1 MRRVAMVAAVL
12 AGGAGSDSPVMAQSL
27 ETAAASLRTGQY
39 RWSDPDPSVGDVAV
53 VINLQQQRAYAF
65 RAQRLIGVAS
75 VSTGKPG
82 KRTPTG
88 DFTVLQ
94 KRVWH
99 RSNLYSNAPMPYMQ
113 RLTWTG
119 IALHAG
125 HNPGYPASHGCI
137 RLPREFAVLLFGVT
151 KMGAPVTIVGA
162 GDVDAPARRD
172 PPVIIAR
179 LGELSLA
186 DGFAEVTWTPEA
198 EAQPAASNGQW
209 VGGDRFSVPA
219 IALVP
224 PEDWRARRESNPRP
238 RR

>member
-1 MRRVAMVAAVL
+1 MRAAAVMAVTLACMVAATP
-12 AGGAGSDSPVMAQSL
+12 AAAQSL
-27 ETAAASLRTGQY
+27 EAAASTLRAGQY
-39 RWSDPDPSVGDVAV
+39 RWSDPDPAAGEVAV
-53 VINLQQQRAYAF
+53 TINLRQQRAYVF
-65 RAQRLIGVAS
+65 RGERLIGVAS

-88 DFTVLQ
+88 EYTVLQ

-113 RLTWTG
+113 RLTWSG

-125 HNPGYPASHGCI
+125 DNPGFPASHGCI
-137 RLPREFAVLLFGVT
+137 RLPRQFAVLLFGVT
-151 KMGAPVTIVGA
+151 KMGAPVTIVPGA
-162 GDVDAPARRD
+162 DSEAPKTWV
-172 PPVIIAR
+172 PPVIVAR

-186 DGFAEVTWTPEA
+186 DGFAEVTWTPEPEPIA
-198 EAQPAASNGQW
+198 GRGLW
-209 VGGDRFSVPA
+209 VGGDRFTVPA
-219 IALVP
+219 IALTP

>member
-1 MRRVAMVAAVL
+1 MREALVVAAAL
-12 AGGAGSDSPVMAQSL
+12 SWLMIAPPVEAQSL
-27 ETAAASLRTGQY
+27 EAAAGSLRAGQY
-39 RWSDPDPSVGDVAV
+39 RWNDPDPQAGEVKVA
-53 VINLQQQRAYAF
+53 INLQQQRAYVF
-65 RAQRLIGVAS
+65 RGERLIGVAS

-125 HNPGYPASHGCI
+125 HNPGFPASHGCI
-137 RLPREFAVLLFGVT
+137 RLPRQFAVLLFGVT
-151 KMGAPVTIVGA
+151 KMGAPVTIVGG
-162 GDVDAPARRD
+162 GDVDAPKTWM
-172 PPVIIAR
+172 PPVIVAR
-179 LGELSLA
+179 LGDLMLE
-186 DGFAEVTWTPEA
+186 DGFAEVTWTPEP
-198 EAQPAASNGQW
+198 EPVASRGLW
-209 VGGDRFSVPA
+209 VGGDRFTVPT
-219 IALVP
+219 IALLP